1 MLLSVQLF
9 KFLDQM
15 KIYNSKSKP
24 PNTPFTPYWN
34 YCIAED
40 HITLNY
46 KSLSTLIL
54 KKEKEIIKTYSK
66 PGETVQF
73 FLNDGYTGVGG
84 LTAHYSKTKSRFFT
98 WKHPEIAKCKKAI
111 KKIHREYYR
120 QVVGK
125 EAIFPVY
132 IQCWA
137 NVLRKDK
144 FMKPHVHEIDSDCY
158 LGGNLMI
165 QCKDTSTIFI
175 NPADTFNEREE
186 YYSNNEVGK
195 ITIFPDYVPHYTTK
209 HLSNTPRIGI
219 AFDLALKKRNENY
232 ILLDDGK

>member
-15 KIYNSKSKP
+15 KIYNSKSKQ

-73 FLNDGYTGVGG
+73 F
-84 LTAHYSKTKSRFFT
+84 
-98 WKHPEIAKCKKAI
+98 
-111 KKIHREYYR
+111 
-120 QVVGK
+120 
-125 EAIFPVY
+125 
-132 IQCWA
+132 
-137 NVLRKDK
+137 
-144 FMKPHVHEIDSDCY
+144 
-158 LGGNLMI
+158 
-165 QCKDTSTIFI
+165 
-175 NPADTFNEREE
+175 
-186 YYSNNEVGK
+186 
-195 ITIFPDYVPHYTTK
+195 
-209 HLSNTPRIGI
+209 
-219 AFDLALKKRNENY
+219 
-232 ILLDDGK
+232 